1 MRPPYALLILLLFT
15 AAQAGCGPDD
25 TARTM
30 APDRFVRVNVE
41 LRLIEAMADTEA
53 EQDSLRRGVLER
65 HEVRPEDL
73 ERFVEVRA
81 DRPAELAGVWRR
93 ISDGVDSARVELDL
107 PAEAGR
113 PRVPRPD

>member
-1 MRPPYALLILLLFT
+1 MT
-15 AAQAGCGPDD
+15 
-25 TARTM
+25 
-30 APDRFVRVNVE
+30 PDRFVRVNVE
-41 LRLIEAMADTEA
+41 LRLVDAMADTEA
-53 EQDSLRRGVLER
+53 ERDSLRLAILER

-81 DRPAELAGVWRR
+81 ERPGELAGVWRR
-93 ISDGVDSARVELDL
+93 ISEGVDSARVELDL